1 MQNPSLKTKPR
12 RLIQLVAILTAVSS
26 LPAIYSLIR
35 YLPSSRS
42 SEPIATPV
50 SSPAVRAISAK
61 GRVEPRDEV
70 IRLSAPSSFG
80 EGAKIARLSVQE
92 GDRVR
97 SGQIVAVLDTNARL
111 QATLVQARQDVEI
124 ARSKLARVEAG
135 ARKGEIE
142 AQRAEISRLEVELK
156 DEAAVDRTE
165 RNILQAQL
173 AEESKVKKARINR
186 SRSEL
191 AHAETELKRYQLLY
205 GEGAIETS
213 TYETKQLARDTAAT
227 SLAEAIADLGQTERT
242 LQQRIAR
249 NRATY
254 SQKVNTLQQQILQ
267 AKANLDRIVEVRPT
281 DVRVARSE
289 LDRSIAD
296 VEKAKVDLETSYVRA
311 PRSGQILKIYT
322 RPGEV
327 VGNDGILSLGQTDRM
342 QVVAEVYETDIRRV
356 RVGQKATVISDVLP
370 EKLRGRVTR
379 IGLQISQQDVFSTD
393 PVADVDRRV
402 IEVKIDLDPE
412 SSKRVVD
419 LTNLQVEISIDP

>member
-1 MQNPSLKTKPR
+1 
-12 RLIQLVAILTAVSS
+12 
-26 LPAIYSLIR
+26 
-35 YLPSSRS
+35 
-42 SEPIATPV
+42 
-50 SSPAVRAISAK
+50 
-61 GRVEPRDEV
+61 
-70 IRLSAPSSFG
+70 
-80 EGAKIARLSVQE
+80 
-92 GDRVR
+92 
-97 SGQIVAVLDTNARL
+97 VAVLDTNARL